1 MSRID
6 RDACTVLDI
15 EWYGIDRK
23 GNMGVFCSGGVG
35 NVPEFVCQNAEETDL
50 LIKWF
55 DQLEKSTR
63 GLVHHKMAGYAV
75 QVAKV
80 FSEKGLYYFDSDDG
94 TKFGECNC
102 NAYYTKVASPEI
114 PLKYDCLPA
123 EVKVWLSSHFLDVDD
138 FARTESVCVPHAYA
152 EYCNQTYVF
161 TEIVEMNPDKI
172 CFRDGTELLFADF
185 MKGHSYVADRNILAI
200 PPSFWFINEEKQIR
214 ISFPKRILFWKGKN
228 RTAFHHFQKKL
239 LEFGYTT
246 RDLS

>member
-35 NVPEFVCQNAEETDL
+35 NVPEFVCENVEETDL

-63 GLVHHKMAGYAV
+63 GIVHHKMAGYAV

-138 FARTESVCVPHAYA
+138 FARTEI
-152 EYCNQTYVF
+152 F
-161 TEIVEMNPDKI
+161 
-172 CFRDGTELLFADF
+172 LLSRRLFGLS
-185 MKGHSYVADRNILAI
+185 MK
-200 PPSFWFINEEKQIR
+200 
-214 ISFPKRILFWKGKN
+214 KN
-228 RTAFHHFQKKL
+228 R
-239 LEFGYTT
+239 LEF
-246 RDLS
+246 LSQSEYYFGKEKIELHFIIFKRNYWNLVIRREILVDEKRKEHNGLCLKKKNLKTNLSKK